1 MTHRLPHCPFPFP
14 PGLAA
19 ASLGLALVLAAPLP
33 AGAAERETYQ
43 LQGSTVTVIA
53 HDFLNEQEMQTLRLV
68 GTDPQALALFMG
80 DGAGHGAI
88 AVAPAQGFIRDGMPA
103 AGVAALA
110 QLPDAQSARDA
121 ALAMCEEERQ
131 SGPGCTVVLELSPD

>member
-1 MTHRLPHCPFPFP
+1 MTYPLPLSVFPAP
-14 PGLAA
+14 AGLAFA
-19 ASLGLALVLAAPLP
+19 PLALALALVTPLP
-33 AGAAERETYQ
+33 ASAAERETYQ

-53 HDFLNEQEMQTLRLV
+53 HDFLNAQELETLRLV

-80 DGAGHGAI
+80 EGAGHGAI

-131 SGPGCTVVLELSPD
+131 SGPGCTVVLELAPE

>member
-1 MTHRLPHCPFPFP
+1 MSQFLAFSVRGRALAPLA
-14 PGLAA
+14 LAA
-19 ASLGLALVLAAPLP
+19 ALVT
-33 AGAAERETYQ
+33 AGSASAAERETYR

-53 HDFLNEQEMQTLRLV
+53 HDFLDEQELDTLRLV

-80 DGAGHGAI
+80 EGAGHGAI

-110 QLPDAQSARDA
+110 QLPDAQSARSA
-121 ALAMCEEERQ
+121 ALEMCEAERQ
-131 SGPGCTVVLELSPD
+131 GGPDCTVVLELAPD